1 MVTIVESN
9 LNPDKN
15 FNLLAA
21 LSRSKN
27 SEVISNCPDINVE
40 SVL

>member
-1 MVTIVESN
+1 METAKSN

-21 LSRSKN
+21 LSRSKII
-27 SEVISNCPDINVE
+27 EVISAYAGVSIG

>member
-1 MVTIVESN
+1 MMKIVESN

-15 FNLLAA
+15 FILAA

-27 SEVISNCPDINVE
+27 SKAIPVCPDISVE
-40 SVL
+40 NSF

>member
-1 MVTIVESN
+1 MVKIVESN

-15 FNLLAA
+15 FNLLAV

-27 SEVISNCPDINVE
+27 SEALTDRSVINVE